1 MHLIQAV
8 VYFIMPAI
16 VIGVTQGLKENRDAA
31 VVIGAVV
38 PFGINLCIQI
48 LGYTL

>member
-16 VIGVTQGLKENRDAA
+16 VIGVTQGLKENRDVA

-48 LGYTL
+48 LSYTL